1 MEINRS
7 KDVVTT
13 FLSCSVRPRD
23 WPLVDALAQ
32 KVLAPQGF
40 RCFTVGRNV
49 SLPEQSDDAIRR
61 LMASCE
67 CLIGVATER
76 LTATDRDFP
85 AKTLTVATPYLL
97 QETSMAFQA
106 DLPFLMFKTREVS
119 LLGVTNRNLWIEIAS
134 DLNPK
139 GQVKFHVTQDLL
151 LTSLRD
157 LKKKALER
165 RARMTADQ
173 WKTAIGAL
181 STLVLGGIGLS
192 KGIDILQRP
201 DCFGEFYYRDAE
213 CKQCDYR
220 DRCKVEKMER
230 SADR

>member
-1 MEINRS
+1 MDINRS

-40 RCFTVGRNV
+40 HCFTVGRNV

-61 LMASCE
+61 LMSSCE

-76 LTATDRDFP
+76 LAATDRDFP
-85 AKTLTVATPYLL
+85 ARTLTIATPYLL

-106 DLPFLMFKTREVS
+106 ELPFLMFKTRDIS
-119 LLGVTNRNLWIEIAS
+119 LLGVTNRNLWIEIGS
-134 DLNPK
+134 GLNDK
-139 GQVKFHVTQDLL
+139 GQVKIHARQELL
-151 LTSLRD
+151 LASLRD
-157 LKKKALER
+157 LKKQALER

-173 WKTAIGAL
+173 WKAAIGGL

-192 KGIDILQRP
+192 KGIDILLRP
-201 DCFGEFYYRDAE
+201 ACFGEFYYRDAE

-230 SADR
+230 SAAR

>member
-1 MEINRS
+1 MDINRS

-23 WPLVDALAQ
+23 WPLVDALA
-32 KVLAPQGF
+32 KAVLEPQGF

-106 DLPFLMFKTREVS
+106 DLPFLMFKTSEVS
-119 LLGVTNRNLWIEIAS
+119 LLGVTNRNLWIEIAG
-134 DLNPK
+134 DLSPK
-139 GQVKFHVTQDLL
+139 GKVKFHVTQDLL

-165 RARMTADQ
+165 RAKMTADQ
-173 WKTAIGAL
+173 WKAGIGTL
-181 STLVLGGIGLS
+181 SALVLGGIGLS

-201 DCFGEFYYRDAE
+201 DCFGEFDYRDRE
-213 CKQCDYR
+213 CKPCSYR
-220 DRCKVEKMER
+220 DRCKIEKMER
-230 SADR
+230 RADQ